1 MNYFEE
7 IKKALI
13 AKGAKGNIT
22 KETEFRSL
30 GLDSLDLMD
39 MVITLEEKLNISL
52 SDDQVM
58 SMQKISDLIQ
68 ILEELLNTNE

>member
-13 AKGAKGNIT
+13 NKGAKGNISNST
-22 KETEFRSL
+22 DFKSM

-39 MVITLEEKLNISL
+39 MIVTLEDKLNISI
-52 SDDQVM
+52 SDDDLLEIKKV
-58 SMQKISDLIQ
+58 SDLLAVIEK
-68 ILEELLNTNE
+68 LAK

>member
-13 AKGAKGNIT
+13 NKGAKGTISNN
-22 KETEFRSL
+22 TEFKSM

-39 MVITLEEKLNISL
+39 MIVNLEEKLNISI
-52 SDDQVM
+52 SDDDLL
-58 SMQKISDLIQ
+58 SMKKVSDL
-68 ILEELLNTNE
+68 LEVIEKITK